1 MASPVIWARDV
12 RGKARDE
19 IDPEYRWNLE
29 DIYPD
34 EQAWRKD
41 AERARSLA
49 GQFVQYR
56 GQLNASG
63 EKLLD
68 ALRAH
73 DELSQVLW
81 KLFVYAKMKLDEDT
95 TESWRQ
101 ALFAEAQRLAAEI
114 QALTSFFY
122 PELVQLRPDDVERWL
137 NEVEGLKLYRFFL
150 EETLRQRD
158 HVLSPEQEEVL
169 AQFSEVLHAPSE
181 IFEMYNNA
189 DTVFPVIQDEN
200 GEAVQVTHALY
211 HELLERRDRGVR
223 ERAFHAV
230 YDTYKKHRN
239 TIAALYAA
247 NVKRNVVNA
256 RVRRYPS
263 ALDAALD
270 GDRIPRSVYENLIRA
285 VRDSIPALQSYLA
298 LRKRA
303 LGLDELHMWDLYVPL
318 VGEIDWKVPYAEAR
332 ETVLEAVKVFG
343 DAYASAARQGLYGR
357 WVDVYETRG
366 KRSGGYS
373 WGTYG
378 THPYILLNYTDS
390 VQDMFTLAHELGH
403 SMHSYFSRK
412 TQPYIYSDY
421 TIFVAEVASTV
432 NETILYDFLLG
443 REQDLRRRAYLLNR
457 QVETIRTTLVAQTLY
472 AEFEKRTHE
481 RIESGGAITADW
493 LDEVFY
499 ELNRAYY
506 APEVTVDDDIAHGWM
521 RIPHFYSAFYVY
533 KYATG
538 ISAAL
543 ALVERIRSEKDAAV
557 ERYLQFLS
565 SGSSNTS
572 IELLRMAGVDMTSD
586 VPVRQALERFGRL
599 TEELGGLLAAR

>member
-1 MASPVIWARDV
+1 MASQVIWARDV
-12 RGKARDE
+12 RGKTRQE
-19 IDPEYRWNLE
+19 IDPEFRWNLE

-34 EQAWRKD
+34 QEAWRED
-41 AERARSLA
+41 AHRVRALA
-49 GQFVQYR
+49 EAFAEFR
-56 GQLNASG
+56 GRLNTSG
-63 EKLLD
+63 ETLLQ
-68 ALRAH
+68 ALQAH
-73 DELSQVLW
+73 DELGQILA
-81 KLFVYAKMKLDEDT
+81 KLFVYAKMKLDEDA

-114 QALTSFFY
+114 QATTSFFY
-122 PELVQLRPDDVERWL
+122 PELVQLAQEQVEGWL
-137 NEVEGLKLYRFFL
+137 KTVEGLGLYGFFL

-158 HVLSPEQEEVL
+158 HVLTPAQEELL

-189 DTVFPVIQDEN
+189 DTVFPVIRDEN
-200 GEAVQVTHALY
+200 GEDVQVTHALY

-247 NVKRNVVNA
+247 SVKRNTVSA

-270 GDRIPRSVYENLIRA
+270 GDRIPRSVYENLIGA
-285 VRDSIPALQSYLA
+285 VRESVPALQSYLA

-332 ETVLEAVKVFG
+332 ETVLRAVEVFG
-343 DAYASAARQGLYGR
+343 EAYASAAREGLYGR

-432 NETILYDFLLG
+432 NEAILYDHLLG
-443 REQDLRRRAYLLNR
+443 REEDPLRRAYLLNR

-472 AEFEKRTHE
+472 AEFEKGTHE

-493 LDEVFY
+493 LDETFY

-506 APEVTVDDDIAHGWM
+506 APAVTVDDDIAHGWM

-543 ALVERIRSEKDAAV
+543 ALVEKIRREGGDAVA
-557 ERYLQFLS
+557 RYLQFLS
-565 SGSSNTS
+565 GGSSNTS
-572 IELLRMAGVDMTSD
+572 IELLRLAGVDMTSEA
-586 VPVRQALERFGRL
+586 PVHQALERFKRL
-599 TEELGGLLAAR
+599 TAELADLLAAR

>member
-1 MASPVIWARDV
+1 MASKVIWARDV
-12 RGKARDE
+12 RGKARQD
-19 IDPEYRWNLE
+19 IDPEFRWNLE

-34 EQAWRKD
+34 EAAWRHD
-41 AERARSLA
+41 ADRVRTLADQFER
-49 GQFVQYR
+49 FR
-56 GQLNASG
+56 GHLQDSG
-63 EKLLD
+63 EVLLE

-73 DELSQVLW
+73 DELGQVLA
-81 KLFVYAKMKLDEDT
+81 KLIVYAKMKLDEDT
-95 TESWRQ
+95 SESSRQ
-101 ALFAEAQRLAAEI
+101 VLFAEAQRLASEV
-114 QALTSFFY
+114 QAQLSFFY
-122 PELVQLRPDDVERWL
+122 PELVQLPPDK
-137 NEVEGLKLYRFFL
+137 VEGWLETVDGLGLYRFFL
-150 EETLRQRD
+150 EETLRERD
-158 HVLSPEQEEVL
+158 HVLTPEEEQLL
-169 AQFSEVLHAPSE
+169 AHFSEVLYAPSK

-189 DTVFPVIQDEN
+189 DTVFPSIRDEN
-200 GEAVQVTHALY
+200 GEDVQVTHALY
-211 HELLERRDRGVR
+211 HELLERQDRGVR

-239 TIAALYAA
+239 TVAALYAA
-247 NVKRNVVNA
+247 NVKRNAINA
-256 RVRRYPS
+256 RVRKYPS

-270 GDRIPRSVYENLIRA
+270 GDRIPRSVYENLIQA
-285 VRDSIPALQSYLA
+285 VREAISELQSYLA

-303 LGLDELHMWDLYVPL
+303 LGLAELHMWDLYVPL
-318 VGEIDWKVPYAEAR
+318 VAEIDWKVPYAEAR
-332 ETVLEAVKVFG
+332 ETVLEAVRVFG
-343 DAYASAARQGLYGR
+343 ETYANAAREGLFSR
-357 WVDVYETRG
+357 WVDVYETKG

-390 VQDMFTLAHELGH
+390 IQDMFTLAHELGH

-432 NETILYDFLLG
+432 NEAILYDHLLA
-443 REQDLRRRAYLLNR
+443 REHDPLRRAYLLNR
-457 QVETIRTTLVAQTLY
+457 QVETIRTTLIAQTLY

-481 RIESGGAITADW
+481 RVEEGGAITADW

-499 ELNRAYY
+499 DLNRAYY

-543 ALVERIRSEKDAAV
+543 ALVERIRGEGGEAV
-557 ERYLQFLS
+557 DRYLRFLS

-572 IELLRMAGVDMTSD
+572 IELLRAAGVDMTSD
-586 VPVRQALERFGRL
+586 APVRQALTRFARL
-599 TEELGGLLAAR
+599 TAELGELLAAR

>member
-1 MASPVIWARDV
+1 MASQVVWARDV
-12 RGKARDE
+12 RGKARQE
-19 IDPEYRWNLE
+19 IDPEFRWNLE

-34 EQAWRKD
+34 QEAWRED
-41 AERARSLA
+41 AKRVRELA
-49 GQFVQYR
+49 EDFAQFR
-56 GQLNASG
+56 GQLHTSG
-63 EKLLD
+63 ETLLR

-73 DELSQVLW
+73 DELGQILG

-101 ALFAEAQRLAAEI
+101 ALFAEAQRLAAET
-114 QALTSFFY
+114 QATTSFFY
-122 PELVQLRPDDVERWL
+122 PELVQLSPEQVEGWL
-137 NEVEGLKLYRFFL
+137 ETVEGLQLYRFFL

-158 HVLSPEQEEVL
+158 HVLTPEQEELL
-169 AQFSEVLHAPSE
+169 AQYSEVLHAPSE

-189 DTVFPVIQDEN
+189 DTVFPAIRDEN
-200 GEAVQVTHALY
+200 GDEVQVTHALY

-247 NVKRNVVNA
+247 NVKRNAINA

-270 GDRIPRSVYENLIRA
+270 GDRIPRTVYENLIRA
-285 VRDSIPALQSYLA
+285 VRDSLPALQSYLA

-303 LGLDELHMWDLYVPL
+303 LALDELHMWDLYVPL
-318 VGEIDWKVPYAEAR
+318 VAEIDWKVPYAEAR
-332 ETVLEAVKVFG
+332 ETVLRAVEAFG
-343 DAYASAARQGLYGR
+343 EAYASAAREGLYGR

-432 NETILYDFLLG
+432 NEAMLYDHLLG
-443 REQDLRRRAYLLNR
+443 REQDPLRRAYLLNR
-457 QVETIRTTLVAQTLY
+457 QVETIRTTLIAQTLY

-506 APEVTVDDDIAHGWM
+506 APEVVVDDDIAHGWM

-543 ALVERIRSEKDAAV
+543 ALVEKIRREGDEAV
-557 ERYLQFLS
+557 ARYLRFLS

-586 VPVRQALERFGRL
+586 APVRQALERFGRL
-599 TEELGGLLAAR
+599 VAELGELLAAR

>member
-1 MASPVIWARDV
+1 MALQVIWARDV
-12 RGKARDE
+12 RGKTRQE
-19 IDPEYRWNLE
+19 IDPEFRWNLE

-34 EQAWRKD
+34 QEAWRED
-41 AERARSLA
+41 AHRVRALA
-49 GQFVQYR
+49 EAFVQFR
-56 GQLNASG
+56 GRLNTSG
-63 EKLLD
+63 ETLLQ
-68 ALRAH
+68 ALQAH
-73 DELSQVLW
+73 DELGQILA
-81 KLFVYAKMKLDEDT
+81 KLFVYAKMKLDEDA

-114 QALTSFFY
+114 QATTSFFY
-122 PELVQLRPDDVERWL
+122 PELVQLAQEQVEGWL
-137 NEVEGLKLYRFFL
+137 KTVEGLGLYRFFL

-158 HVLSPEQEEVL
+158 HVLTPAQEELL

-189 DTVFPVIQDEN
+189 DTVFPVIRDEN
-200 GEAVQVTHALY
+200 GEDVQVTHALY

-247 NVKRNVVNA
+247 SVKRNAVSA

-270 GDRIPRSVYENLIRA
+270 GDRIPRSVYENLIGA
-285 VRDSIPALQSYLA
+285 VRESVPALQSYLA

-332 ETVLEAVKVFG
+332 ETVLRAVEVFG
-343 DAYASAARQGLYGR
+343 EAYASAAREGLYGR

-432 NETILYDFLLG
+432 NEAILYDHLLG
-443 REQDLRRRAYLLNR
+443 REEDPLRRAYLLNR

-472 AEFEKRTHE
+472 AEFEKGTHE

-493 LDEVFY
+493 LDETFY

-506 APEVTVDDDIAHGWM
+506 APAVTVDDDIAHGWM

-543 ALVERIRSEKDAAV
+543 ALVEKIRREGGDAVA
-557 ERYLQFLS
+557 RYLQFLS
-565 SGSSNTS
+565 GGSSNTS
-572 IELLRMAGVDMTSD
+572 IELLRLAGVDMTSEA
-586 VPVRQALERFGRL
+586 PVHQALERFKRL
-599 TEELGGLLAAR
+599 TAELADLLAAR